1 MDFAIRLL
9 NLAFSLS
16 LPNLIVVRLF
26 YPAKAHVQLKY
37 LLMWQQF
44 YGQLPPLR

>member
-16 LPNLIVVRLF
+16 LPKLIAVRLF
-26 YPAKAHVQLKY
+26 YPAKARVQLKY

-44 YGQLPPLR
+44 YDK